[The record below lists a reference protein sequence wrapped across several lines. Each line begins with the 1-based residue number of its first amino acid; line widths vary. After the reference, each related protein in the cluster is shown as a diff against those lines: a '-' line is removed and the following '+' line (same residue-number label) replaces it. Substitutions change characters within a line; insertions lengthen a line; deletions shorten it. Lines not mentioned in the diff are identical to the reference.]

1 MKKFAVIIA
10 AAAVVA
16 GITGAIIVG
25 TNAFADNGNEDLCA
39 PSKLSDNF
47 VQTGKYYL
55 DSDQVTA
62 YIEVRQN
69 EYQLYCE
76 DWEAFAKL
84 EIPLEKYESENWVYS
99 YEEAIA
105 QEAENLSSEGANYYE
120 PTLTTVGDQ
129 EIYMLRI
136 GGVNGSQ
143 GALYDPEN
151 KTITD
156 YCGQTFIYTAGE
168 LQ

>member
-1 MKKFAVIIA
+1 MKKFVAIIA
-10 AAAVVA
+10 AAAAVA
-16 GITGAIIVG
+16 GVTAAILVG
-25 TNAFADNGNEDLCA
+25 TNAFADNGNEAPCA
-39 PSKLSDNF
+39 PSKLSYDF
-47 VQTGKYYL
+47 VQQGKYYL
-55 DSDQVTA
+55 DNDEVTA

-84 EIPLEKYESENWVYS
+84 QIPLEKYQSENWVYS
-99 YEEAIA
+99 YDEAIA
-105 QEAENLSSEGANYYE
+105 QEAEKLSTEGANYYE
-120 PTLTTVGDQ
+120 PTLTTVGSE

-151 KTITD
+151 KTVTD
-156 YCGQTFIYTAGE
+156 YCGQIFVYASE
-168 LQ
+168 AQ